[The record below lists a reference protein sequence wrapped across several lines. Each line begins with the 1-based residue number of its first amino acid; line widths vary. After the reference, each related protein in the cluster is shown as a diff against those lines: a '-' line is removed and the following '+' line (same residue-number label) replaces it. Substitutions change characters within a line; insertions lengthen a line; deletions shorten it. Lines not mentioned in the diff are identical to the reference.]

1 MAQYTN
7 SPLFKDHTAYSLRFT
22 RTKVVRLPLFLDRN
36 RTPGPIFG
44 AGGGEKERER
54 ERGAPLSAGT
64 EDRRRE
70 RWGLTKKCLV
80 EPTSNLL
87 PAILLCSLARA
98 GGSSL
103 REKGYVRRGAAWLPA
118 TVVPASNYT
127 IVVVV
132 AKKGERAYSK
142 EEEDTFSPSPFHPSD
157 APLSFAACFGGAGF
171 DKKTSPL
178 VQLLQTSQVGDKKK
192 RRLPF
197 FPTVD
202 GDFPFSPPLFPQL
215 QIDTFATVLSRK
227 AKRGGGKGVGG
238 AFMGV
243 LLCT

>member
-22 RTKVVRLPLFLDRN
+22 RPNVVRLPLFWIVIELRGQFSGQAAAK
-36 RTPGPIFG
+36 RR
-44 AGGGEKERER
+44 ERER
-54 ERGAPLSAGT
+54 ERCTTFHRNRGPKKREMGPDKKVPCGTNEQPSSSHPPLLSDAG
-64 EDRRRE
+64 
-70 RWGLTKKCLV
+70 
-80 EPTSNLL
+80 
-87 PAILLCSLARA
+87 

-103 REKGYVRRGAAWLPA
+103 REKGYVRREAAWLPA

-171 DKKTSPL
+171 DIKQ

-192 RRLPF
+192 RRQPF

-202 GDFPFSPPLFPQL
+202 GDFPFSPPLFPV
-215 QIDTFATVLSRK
+215 AN
-227 AKRGGGKGVGG
+227 
-238 AFMGV
+238 
-243 LLCT
+243 